1 MTYPLNTCTAQW
13 LTYAGTLPLVI
24 AAVEAVAGRVML
36 SDVLWLAGTYSA
48 IILSFLAGI
57 HWACYLFFSQRCP
70 RNFLLTSNA
79 VALLAWL
86 GLLVHPQPWAVL
98 LHILCFL
105 YILILDYKLH
115 KVALLPPWF
124 YTLRRNA
131 TVIVVLSLSTI
142 LSQL

>member
-1 MTYPLNTCTAQW
+1 MTYPLNTRTAQW

-36 SDVLWLAGTYSA
+36 SDVLWLAGTY
-48 IILSFLAGI
+48 
-57 HWACYLFFSQRCP
+57 
-70 RNFLLTSNA
+70 SNA